1 MGGRVLCLSGN
12 DLMVSNSRSG
22 GFAVDIGMQGLIK
35 VIDTLFTCSCP
46 HQWVVINVR
55 YAVGVQEC
63 RECEIALGCHI
74 QLPIY
79 NRLTLVVYLFVGL
92 MKQIHILT

>member
-22 GFAVDIGMQGLIK
+22 GFAVDIGMQELIK

-46 HQWVVINVR
+46 HQWGVIN
-55 YAVGVQEC
+55 
-63 RECEIALGCHI
+63 I
-74 QLPIY
+74 
-79 NRLTLVVYLFVGL
+79 
-92 MKQIHILT
+92 